1 MARKKTTAE
10 LRAENRA
17 LKRFH
22 ATQGFVS
29 VFNNLIKWGALVAIA
44 WLMAD
49 TVRSLSGKTTIAEI
63 GIGFLANVKISDAV
77 AWIFGVSGT
86 AYGLGQR
93 NLKRKGIARLEE
105 RATRNEKKIDP
116 NRSSSRL
123 TPTGET
129 REEDL

>member
-1 MARKKTTAE
+1 MASKKTAAQ
-10 LRAENRA
+10 LRAENQA
-17 LKRFH
+17 LKRFR
-22 ATQGFVS
+22 ASQGFIS
-29 VFNNLIKWGALVAIA
+29 VLNNLIKWGALVVIA
-44 WLMAD
+44 WLMSETIGTLA
-49 TVRSLSGKTTIAEI
+49 GKTTIAEI
-63 GIGFLANVKISDAV
+63 GIGFLADVRISEAV

-93 NLKRKGIARLEE
+93 KLRRKGIARLEE

-116 NRSSSRL
+116 GRSSSRL